1 MWLLLSLAVLL
12 AARTLPAFTLASWGD
27 ALVVG
32 AGLGLLNAAV
42 WPLLVRLIL
51 GFTVLTLGLGAFAIY
66 ALLLL
71 LVLHRIPGVRIVDDI
86 ELLDSAT
93 PDAPLRAKLGL
104 LAHWVRDRRIP
115 LELCPTS
122 NVQTGAASSVAH
134 HPMTLLK
141 RLGFAVTVNTD
152 NRLQSGTSLT
162 RELTLLVEQA
172 GWTLDDVCDVTCT
185 DDAQVG
191 AASPIACMPEAVI
204 AIRLPSLHCSPSPL
218 VGSGMASSARGASR
232 ENPKRPFA

>member
-1 MWLLLSLAVLL
+1 MAK
-12 AARTLPAFTLASWGD
+12 RTTGRHCIGSP
-27 ALVVG
+27 
-32 AGLGLLNAAV
+32 
-42 WPLLVRLIL
+42 
-51 GFTVLTLGLGAFAIY
+51 FA
-66 ALLLL
+66 
-71 LVLHRIPGVRIVDDI
+71 PGVRV
-86 ELLDSAT
+86 LDEERR
-93 PDAPLRAKLGL
+93 PIRAKLGL

-172 GWTLDDVCDVTCT
+172 GWTLDDVCDVTVT
-185 DDAQVG
+185 AAQHAFLHQDERKDLIDRVIVP
-191 AASPIACMPEAVI
+191 AFASDPTGRHRA
-204 AIRLPSLHCSPSPL
+204 
-218 VGSGMASSARGASR
+218 
-232 ENPKRPFA
+232 